1 MVPFLLT
8 MLMGSGLQQFNY
20 MSDVFYLFVPVHA
33 KSIQDHSRLQ
43 ELFPENMTSHTRGS
57 ELRFHQ
63 LVDLIIVP
71 LEGKSALSREVWEE
85 VALVAEAASNI
96 SVYSEGRVVTWTDL
110 CVKFD
115 GKCVDNTFLDLLSS
129 TNISSDVMD
138 NLTYPVMMDTV
149 TDELYPLMAHL
160 GGVELEDDAVTQAG
174 ALRLSFMLD
183 DSSRSLKKASLM
195 WSNALEHFIHKIK
208 LKTSTVSCF
217 NVNNVERELVDNIQT
232 AFEENLP
239 LVVVLVASFTIM
251 NCMSTDWVRAKPMMG
266 VVGLLCVI
274 LSAISGFGLSLYLG
288 FPWQAINVVVVFLLI
303 GIGMDGVFLM
313 LSAWS
318 RSELVS
324 RDLVTRMSITY
335 SDASI
340 SLTITSLT
348 NVLSFLVGATVP
360 GFPCVQ
366 IFCVYAGTSLMF
378 NYFWILT
385 LFGAFLAI
393 SGHMEHSNRH
403 CLLLTKVKSKTVADQ
418 SGFLYKVFLAGGI
431 SPTDP
436 DNPRDNK
443 DEKIMLFFK
452 DVVTPCLNFIPM
464 KILIIISFGLY
475 LAVAIL
481 GILGMEEGLE
491 LQNLAMKTSNIIPH
505 FSAEGKYF
513 RDHPFRIQIAIIEE
527 LDYHNKDVQ
536 EQVMTLISEL
546 EESKYITNNPKFRQS
561 WLHEF
566 LTITEE
572 NFLIFNI
579 TTKDQFRTNLILFL
593 EEADQLSSDV
603 KFNDGATEVEASR
616 FFLQSERID
625 NPQTEMLMM
634 VQLRK
639 ILSNYPF
646 DVIAFNPNFYM
657 FDQFLEVFDNTIFCV
672 LLCGIIMSLVIL
684 IFIPN
689 KMCVIW
695 VTVTV
700 MSVEVG
706 VVGLMSF
713 WGIKLDVIS
722 MIVLIMG
729 IGFSVDFSAHV
740 SYHYLAAE
748 DGSTSAERLAHC
760 LYALGPPILQGAATT
775 ILSVLPLLRHQSYI
789 IHTFSK
795 MIFLVIFLG
804 LLHSLLLLPVLLTIF
819 GPSSSDKAKKK
830 VSSVSNLLSPS
841 NTTSLSDTFIYK
853 AGADNCLV
861 KQALTGDA
869 KRRRHIPSV
878 NLVKKNFNN
887 ESDCEEESRKVSPS
901 YNLHLSFFQPSESD
915 TSDIVTQEENTFR
928 GRANRAHSDSSYYSY
943 QKRHLRRHMKP
954 VPIVPIR
961 QHSVRGRKDGHDCK
975 QAFPSKL
982 ESIKHS
988 LKHANTKYECFAPG
1002 KEGSENQGFNDSEV
1016 GNTSGVSTFRPKGSQ
1031 DLKSSNKQGLKIV
1044 FVEHEDPVS
1053 VNDESEESKSDGE
1066 SESFEEVEL
1075 NDQKVQD

>member
-1 MVPFLLT
+1 M
-8 MLMGSGLQQFNY
+8 Y
-20 MSDVFYLFVPVHA
+20 C
-33 KSIQDHSRLQ
+33 
-43 ELFPENMTSHTRGS
+43 SHVRGS

-71 LEGKSALSREVWEE
+71 LEGKSALDREVWEE
-85 VALVAEAASNI
+85 AALVAEAASNI
-96 SVYSEGRVVTWTDL
+96 SVYCEGRTVTWADL

-115 GKCVDNTFLDLLSS
+115 GRCVDNTFLDLLSS
-129 TNISSDVMD
+129 TNIGSDTMA
-138 NLTYPVMMDTV
+138 NLSYPVMKDPEIEDV
-149 TDELYPLMAHL
+149 LYPLMAHL
-160 GGVELEDDAVTQAG
+160 GGVVEEDGLVTHAG
-174 ALRLSFMLD
+174 AMRLSFMLD
-183 DSSRSLKKASLM
+183 DTSRPRKKAALM

-208 LKTSTVSCF
+208 LKTSTLSCF
-217 NVNNVERELVDNIQT
+217 NVHDVERELVDNIQT

-239 LVVVLVASFTIM
+239 LVVILVASFTIM

-366 IFCVYAGTSLMF
+366 IFCVYAGLSLMF

-403 CLLLTKVKSKTVADQ
+403 CLLLTKVKSKTNAEQ
-418 SGFLYKVFLAGGI
+418 SGFLYRLFLAGGI

-443 DEKIMLFFK
+443 DEKIMLFFR

-491 LQNLAMKTSNIIPH
+491 LQNLSMKTSKLVPH
-505 FSAEGKYF
+505 FNAEGKYF
-513 RDHPFRIQIAIIEE
+513 KDHPFRIQIAILEE
-527 LDYHNKDVQ
+527 LDYHDKHVRG
-536 EQVMTLISEL
+536 QVMSLISEL
-546 EESKYITNNPKFRQS
+546 EESKYITNNPQFRQS

-566 LTITEE
+566 ITVAEE

-579 TTKDQFRTNLILFL
+579 TTKEQFRTKLNLFL
-593 EEADQLSSDV
+593 EEADQLSTDV
-603 KFNDGATEVEASR
+603 RFNKEGTEVEASR
-616 FFLQSERID
+616 FFLQSTRID
-625 NPQTEMLMM
+625 NPKTEMLMM

-639 ILSNYPF
+639 ILSNYPI
-646 DVIAFNPNFYM
+646 DVIVFNPNFYM
-657 FDQFLEVFDNTIFCV
+657 FDQFLEVFNNTIFCV

-689 KMCVIW
+689 KICVIW
-695 VTVTV
+695 VTITV

-748 DGSTSAERLAHC
+748 DGSTSTERLAHC

-804 LLHSLLLLPVLLTIF
+804 LLHSLLLLPVLLTIL
-819 GPSSSDKAKKK
+819 GPSSSSDKSKKK

-841 NTTSLSDTFIYK
+841 NTTSLSETFIYK
-853 AGADNCLV
+853 NGADKYLI

-869 KRRRHIPSV
+869 KRRKHIPSED
-878 NLVKKNFNN
+878 LVKRNFNN
-887 ESDCEEESRKVSPS
+887 ESDGEEETGKVSPS
-901 YNLHLSFFQPSESD
+901 YNLHLSFFQPTESD
-915 TSDIVTQEENTFR
+915 TSDIVTQEENLFR
-928 GRANRAHSDSSYYSY
+928 GLANRAHSDSSYYSY

-954 VPIVPIR
+954 LPVVPIR
-961 QHSVRGRKDGHDCK
+961 QQSVRGGKDDGDNCK
-975 QAFPSKL
+975 HTFPSRL

-988 LKHANTKYECFAPG
+988 LKNANNNYECFT
-1002 KEGSENQGFNDSEV
+1002 SEKKGTENKGFDVSDV
-1016 GNTSGVSTFRPKGSQ
+1016 GDKLVLSTFKSKGSRDQ
-1031 DLKSSNKQGLKIV
+1031 KSSNKQGFKIV
-1044 FVEHEDPVS
+1044 FVEHEDNVF
-1053 VNDESEESKSDGE
+1053 VDDESEEVQSNGGSN
-1066 SESFEEVEL
+1066 SFEEVEL
-1075 NDQKVQD
+1075 NEKKI